1 MPRVDEILDALKL
14 ARSVGQLPF
23 GHFDHDADC
32 AIGPYL
38 VADPAKSD
46 EELKTEEDPTAVVYE
61 RFEDPRTGEPLYR
74 PVKKSSEK
82 R

>member
-14 ARSVGQLPF
+14 ARSVGQMPF

-38 VADPAKSD
+38 VP
-46 EELKTEEDPTAVVYE
+46 TEEALCELSSAADPTAVVYE

-74 PVKKSSEK
+74 PIKPFKKS
-82 R
+82 